1 MVTPNSLVQA
11 VQDAIVASAHLAAYE
26 HVSAAAEACQ
36 RLGSLT
42 SGRWRS
48 AARDLSGLEDQ
59 LQTAYANSAETVA
72 GHAAALGVAEEALWT
87 AGDAAASL
95 DMLRDGAL
103 AEVDADSQSARL
115 LQGQVLFGVAFLED
129 DEVADRGTTLLFGWP
144 EPLSPATWPWQA
156 SWLAGDGQE
165 NGEDEEEL
173 DLYPAGDLEVEE
185 DVVTA
190 VARELE
196 VDTEAAASALVEVA
210 TALTRASLLAASGSE
225 PEFDDDSAED
235 EPDGAGA

>member
-1 MVTPNSLVQA
+1 MATPNSVVQA

-59 LQTAYANSAETVA
+59 LQVAYASSAETVA
-72 GHAAALGVAEEALWT
+72 GHAAELDIAEEALWT
-87 AGDAAASL
+87 AGEAAASL
-95 DMLRDGAL
+95 DMLREGAL
-103 AEVDADSQSARL
+103 AEVDADGPSARL
-115 LQGQVLFGVAFLED
+115 LEGQVLFGVAFLED
-129 DEVADRGTTLLFGWP
+129 DESTDRGTTLLFGWP
-144 EPLSPATWPWQA
+144 EPLAPSTWPWQA
-156 SWLAGDGQE
+156 SWLAGDGQD

-173 DLYPAGDLEVEE
+173 DLYPADDIEVEE
-185 DVVTA
+185 VFLAA
-190 VARELE
+190 VGREL
-196 VDTEAAASALVEVA
+196 DLDREAALSALVEAA
-210 TALTRASLLAASGSE
+210 TALTRASLLAASGAE
-225 PEFDDDSAED
+225 PELDEEPAAD

>member
-1 MVTPNSLVQA
+1 MATPNSVVQA

-36 RLGSLT
+36 RLGGLT

-59 LQTAYANSAETVA
+59 LQVAYANSAQAVA
-72 GHAAALGVAEEALWT
+72 GHAADLGVAEEALWT

-103 AEVDADSQSARL
+103 AELDADSPSARL
-115 LQGQVLFGVAFLED
+115 LEGQVLFGVAFLED
-129 DEVADRGTTLLFGWP
+129 DELTDRGTTLLFGWP
-144 EPLSPATWPWQA
+144 EPLAPSTWPWQA
-156 SWLAGDGQE
+156 SWLAGDGQDD
-165 NGEDEEEL
+165 GEDEEEL
-173 DLYPAGDLEVEE
+173 DLYPAGDMEVEE
-185 DVVTA
+185 AFLAA

-196 VDTEAAASALVEVA
+196 LDSEAALSALVEVA
-210 TALTRASLLAASGSE
+210 TALTRASLLAASGAE
-225 PEFDDDSAED
+225 AEFDEDSAED
-235 EPDGAGA
+235 ESNGAGA